1 MRVGYVL
8 SLDQGTTSS
17 RALVFDESAR
27 VVASSQRE
35 FEQLYPKSGWVEHDP
50 EAIWESQCAV
60 MAEALERADANADD
74 VSAVGITNQ
83 RETSIVWDR
92 ATGVPVCNAIV
103 WQDRRTSGMCDELR
117 EAGHEDAFRSKTGLV
132 LDAYFSGTKIRWM
145 LDHVEGVRERAE
157 RGELAF
163 GTVDSWLIWKLTGG
177 RVHATDVSNASR
189 TLLFDIGAMGWDDE
203 LLGLMGVPRSMMPEV
218 VDSSGEIGRVSGD
231 LPAGG
236 APISGVAGDQQAA
249 MVGQLCISP
258 GMAKNTY
265 GTGCF
270 LLMHTGQEPRVSRN
284 RLITTVGWR
293 RSGEPAE
300 YALEGGVFVGGAV
313 VQWLRDGLK
322 VIESA
327 PECDRLA
334 ETVDDAGGCFLV
346 PAFAGLGAPHWDQYA
361 RGTLV
366 GITRGTTRAHL
377 CRAALEGIVFSVADL
392 IGAMRAD
399 ADNEIPELRVDGGAA
414 ASDVMLQMQA
424 DILRVPVVRPKNLE
438 TTAVGA
444 AYLAGLSSGA
454 FGSFEELAS
463 AWEEGGRFEPKIG
476 EREAESRM
484 ARWHEAVERSQGW
497 AEGASS

>member
-1 MRVGYVL
+1 MGYVL

-27 VVASSQRE
+27 VIASSQRE
-35 FEQLYPKSGWVEHDP
+35 FEQRYPRSGWVEHDP
-50 EAIWESQCAV
+50 EAIWESQLTV
-60 MAEALERADANADD
+60 MAEALDRANAGSDD

-92 ATGVPVCNAIV
+92 STGEPVCNAIV

-117 EAGHEDAFRSKTGLV
+117 EAGHEGTFREKTGLV
-132 LDAYFSGTKIRWM
+132 LDAYFSGTKVRWI
-145 LDHVEGVRERAE
+145 LDHVDGVREKAE
-157 RGELAF
+157 AGELAF
-163 GTVDSWLIWKLTGG
+163 GTVDSWLIWKLTKG

-189 TLLFDIGAMGWDDE
+189 TLLFDIRRMDWDDE
-203 LLGLMGVPRSMMPEV
+203 LLGLMGIPRSMMPDV
-218 VDSSGEIGRVSGD
+218 ADSSGEIGKVSES
-231 LPAGG
+231 LPAAG
-236 APISGVAGDQQAA
+236 APICGVAGDQQAA

-270 LLMHTGQEPRVSRN
+270 LLMHTGGEPKVSEN

-293 RSGEPAE
+293 RSGEAAE

-322 VIESA
+322 IIDSA

-334 ETVDDAGGCFLV
+334 ETVEDAGGCVLV

-399 ADNEIPELRVDGGAA
+399 ADSDIPELRVDGGAA

-444 AYLAGLSSGA
+444 AYLAGLSSGV

-463 AWEEGGRFEPKIG
+463 AWEEGGRFEPKIAD
-476 EREAESRM
+476 REAESRM
-484 ARWHEAVERSQGW
+484 DRWHEAVARSRGW
-497 AEGASS
+497 AEGAPS

>member
-1 MRVGYVL
+1 VL

-17 RALVFDESAR
+17 RALAFDDNAS
-27 VVASSQRE
+27 VVASAQQE

-50 EAIWESQCAV
+50 NAIWESQLAV
-60 MAEALERADANADD
+60 MSAALEKASAGKGD

-83 RETSIVWDR
+83 RETTLVWDR
-92 ATGVPVCNAIV
+92 ETGEPICNAIV
-103 WQDRRTSGMCDELR
+103 WQDRRTSSMCDDLR
-117 EAGHEDAFRSKTGLV
+117 EAGHEPTFRKKTGLV
-132 LDAYFSGTKIRWM
+132 LDAYFSGTKLRWM
-145 LDHVEGVRERAE
+145 LDNVEGARARAE
-157 RGELAF
+157 AGKLAF

-177 RVHATDVSNASR
+177 TVHATDVSNASR
-189 TLLFDIGAMGWDDE
+189 TLFFDIHSMDWDDE
-203 LLGLMGVPRSMMPEV
+203 LLGIIGVPRSMLPTV
-218 VDSSGEIGRVSGD
+218 VDSSGEIGRVADG
-231 LPAGG
+231 LPGAG
-236 APISGVAGDQQAA
+236 APICGVAGDQQAA
-249 MVGQLCISP
+249 MVGQLCVKP

-270 LLMHTGQEPRVSRN
+270 LLMHTGRDAQASEN

-293 RSGEPAE
+293 RSGEPTE

-322 VIESA
+322 IIDSA

-334 ETVDDAGGCFLV
+334 ETVDDAGGCVLV

-366 GITRGTTRAHL
+366 GITRGTTRAHI

-392 IGAMRAD
+392 LGAMRAD
-399 ADNEIPELRVDGGAA
+399 ANQEIPELRVDGGAA

-444 AYLAGLSSGA
+444 AYLAGLASGVY
-454 FGSFEELAS
+454 GSFDELAS
-463 AWEEGGRFEPKIG
+463 SWNEGGRFEP
-476 EREAESRM
+476 RVSEAESRARM
-484 ARWHEAVERSQGW
+484 ERWHEAVDRSRGW
-497 AEGASS
+497 AEG